1 MLQSQP
7 YGGERVQEIINK
19 LNQGREGNQALNKDC
34 QYSDSYIFK
43 RKTNIIQNDELDNQ
57 RRE

>member
-34 QYSDSYIFK
+34 Q
-43 RKTNIIQNDELDNQ
+43 
-57 RRE
+57 